1 MNKVKLLLYCTKA
14 KPYLVHVKEYSSLSF
29 SEEIDCGYE
38 LRESLREVVE
48 ELNGKI
54 VAECDCEKVE
64 EICCE
69 MLDNGVGGYPIY
81 YTETLD
87 CIEELS
93 GLDTNDLANY
103 LSQKIGGEKVGY
115 ALHLSNVK
123 VFDKPLTF
131 ERNYIYKNTHGN
143 LLISKAPQN
152 MCRIYDRFGNLHILL
167 SIQPQWICKILNGE
181 KTIEVRRQIV
191 KELKEEIENGFR

>member
-1 MNKVKLLLYCTKA
+1 MSKVKLLLYCTKS
-14 KPYLVHVKEYSSLSF
+14 KPYLWKYFSNYDEGSGYNYETSSSPKEW
-29 SEEIDCGYE
+29 EDEGTI
-38 LRESLREVVE
+38 
-48 ELNGKI
+48 LNGKI
-54 VAECDCEKVE
+54 VAECDCDKVE

-69 MLDNGVGGYPIY
+69 MLDNGIGSYPIY

-87 CIEELS
+87 CIEKLS
-93 GLDTNDLANY
+93 CLDTNDLANY
-103 LSQKIGGEKVGY
+103 LPQKIGGEKVGY

-152 MCRIYDRFGNLHILL
+152 MCRAYDRFGNMHILL
-167 SIQPQWICKILNGE
+167 SIQSQWICKILNSE
-181 KTIEVRRQIV
+181 KTIEVRKQIL
-191 KELKEEIENGFR
+191 KELKEQIENE